1 MLNIKE
7 IGERLIETEGWSRDH
22 ELRLRALQAKLGI
35 DLAGDDTAPKSG
47 YKVSQEMIDAG
58 AKALAPL
65 LPEEFSFSSAEC
77 FAETAI
83 RAALEQ
89 KDQKETALRTP

>member
-1 MLNIKE
+1 M
-7 IGERLIETEGWSRDH
+7 
-22 ELRLRALQAKLGI
+22 
-35 DLAGDDTAPKSG
+35 
-47 YKVSQEMIDAG
+47 VDAG
-58 AKALAPL
+58 AKALASL

-77 FAETAI
+77 FAEVAI